1 MKSKKWWLIAGVS
14 AIIVAI
20 AAGCFFYFSSWGK
33 VFTKPEYIK
42 EVVVQNENF
51 NDVLDEF
58 LDLTTSYIGTKED
71 TQKPVFSNVQPTRRS
86 RSEEMGYGSPL
97 PRIDTST
104 DDDDDGEVL
113 GSDYDLPPFLRDKNF

>member
-1 MKSKKWWLIAGVS
+1 MKSKKQWLIVGIS

-20 AAGCFFYFSSWGK
+20 GAGCFFYFSNQAK

-58 LDLTTSYIGTKED
+58 LDLTTSYIKAQSSKRFSGAFRKND
-71 TQKPVFSNVQPTRRS
+71 GHIQKVFRS
-86 RSEEMGYGSPL
+86 CKY
-97 PRIDTST
+97 
-104 DDDDDGEVL
+104 V
-113 GSDYDLPPFLRDKNF
+113 